1 MDIPTPAYYPY
12 ENRSITRQVNR
23 QQIKNIYSFINVKIM
38 KLFLSLQPAKHLE
51 IEPDKNTVIPFQEDL
66 HNITEGAEFL
76 DDAIRMK
83 EQPFILMRAE
93 ESIAPGS
100 PADLL

>member
-1 MDIPTPAYYPY
+1 
-12 ENRSITRQVNR
+12 
-23 QQIKNIYSFINVKIM
+23 M
-38 KLFLSLQPAKHLE
+38 KLFFSFQPAKHRE
-51 IEPDKNTVIPFQEDL
+51 VEPDKNTMSPFNEDL
-66 HNITEGAEFL
+66 HNITDGVEFL
-76 DDAIRMK
+76 DDALRMK

>member
-1 MDIPTPAYYPY
+1 
-12 ENRSITRQVNR
+12 
-23 QQIKNIYSFINVKIM
+23 M
-38 KLFLSLQPAKHLE
+38 KLFSLHHQTKEQE
-51 IEPDKNTVIPFQEDL
+51 IQPDKNTVIPFHEDL

-93 ESIAPGS
+93 ESIAPGG
-100 PADLL
+100 PEGLL